1 MRLFAPHGGL
11 VMGIIFST
19 TEDAPSNDRMLYWF
33 VYIPHRRFLYITE
46 AARDQGRASA
56 AQPFTLD
63 PVLPE

>member
-1 MRLFAPHGGL
+1 
-11 VMGIIFST
+11 MGIIFST